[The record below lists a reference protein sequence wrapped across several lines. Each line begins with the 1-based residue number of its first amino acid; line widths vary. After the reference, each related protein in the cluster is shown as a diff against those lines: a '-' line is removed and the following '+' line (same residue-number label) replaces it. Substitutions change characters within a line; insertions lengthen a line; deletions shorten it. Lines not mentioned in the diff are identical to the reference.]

1 MWYQICSFWFSLFRT
16 NPNEVIEKLEQN
28 HRSMK
33 NANLN
38 NIPLKEEKLLELF
51 EALRH
56 NTSMEELSLGNKH
69 AFKR

>member
-1 MWYQICSFWFSLFRT
+1 
-16 NPNEVIEKLEQN
+16 
-28 HRSMK
+28 MK

-56 NTSMEELSLGNKH
+56 NTSMEELAIGKKH
-69 AFKR
+69 ALKR

>member
-1 MWYQICSFWFSLFRT
+1 
-16 NPNEVIEKLEQN
+16 
-28 HRSMK
+28 MK